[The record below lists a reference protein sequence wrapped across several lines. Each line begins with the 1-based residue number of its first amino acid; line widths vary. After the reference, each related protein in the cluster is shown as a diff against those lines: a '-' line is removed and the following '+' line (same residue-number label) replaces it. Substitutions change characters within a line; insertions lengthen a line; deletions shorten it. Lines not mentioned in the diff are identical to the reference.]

1 MLHVDLLLLDLV
13 IVLAAARLLGAL
25 ARRLGQPPVVGEIV
39 AGILLGPTL
48 LGPLIGEK
56 LFGAE
61 MRPPLQALA
70 NVGLVLF
77 MFVVGLELDQKL
89 VRGKGR
95 IAVTVA
101 LGSTVLPFV
110 LGCALALGIAGD
122 HVGGAKTLAFVL
134 FMGAAMA
141 ATAFPVLARILTDRG
156 MQRIA
161 LGGLSLAAAAVID
174 VLAWTVLAVVVGI
187 AGAGDAEGQWKVLL
201 AVPYALVMFLVVRPL
216 LARLVPA
223 HEKAGRLT
231 PSLLSLVL
239 IGLIGSAWATEW
251 MHVHFIFGAF
261 MFGAV
266 MPREGAERLNHEILE
281 RLEQLAVLLLLPMFF
296 VVAGLNVDLR
306 ALDLSSLGTLA
317 AILAVAVGGKLLG
330 SYAAA
335 RAQRLP
341 NRQSWA
347 MATLLNTRGLTEIVI
362 LTVGLQKGVLDN
374 ELYSL
379 MVVMA
384 LVTTAMTGPLLRWVY
399 PERRIARDI
408 AEAERAALG
417 ESAAHRVLAVVP
429 GSPAEQGPLAD
440 LAATLARAAS
450 PSEVVL
456 AHLRPYPQ
464 GRLEVGNGLSFELA
478 ELAETLHELE
488 SLAATARR
496 HGSEA
501 KVVSRFSGDV
511 AAELPELVG
520 GAQPD
525 LVVLP
530 AGVPGYAG
538 IRAAAVCR
546 VVTVSA
552 LPEAP
557 GPQEGPLGS
566 AASPGVPGRPQAPL
580 DGPGLQTSAGPP
592 ASAGLRT
599 SPDGPGAPGSPDPS
613 GQVLTAA
620 GPIAVHHG
628 TGDAAAHVALTIALL
643 QGRPLVV
650 AGGGRASALAQRLA
664 RLGVAATSGPVPAGA
679 LVVAPDTGTAVDGA
693 HLLVRA
699 EQDADP
705 VDWAAAVSAV
715 RAPADRP

>member
-13 IVLAAARLLGAL
+13 IVLAAARLLGAA
-25 ARRLGQPPVVGEIV
+25 ARRLGQPPVIGEIV

-48 LGPLIGEK
+48 LGPLVGDE

-101 LGSTVLPFV
+101 LGSTVVPFV
-110 LGCALALGIAGD
+110 LGCVLALGIAGD
-122 HVGGAKTLAFVL
+122 HVGGDRTPAFVL
-134 FMGAAMA
+134 FMGAAMS

-156 MQRIA
+156 MQRIT

-201 AVPYALVMFLVVRPL
+201 AVPYALVMFLAVRPL

-223 HEKAGRLT
+223 YEKAGRLT

-261 MFGAV
+261 VFGAV

-296 VVAGLNVDLR
+296 VVAGLNVNLR

-317 AILAVAVGGKLLG
+317 GILAVAVGGKLLG
-330 SYAAA
+330 SYVAA

-341 NRQSWA
+341 SRQSWA

-384 LVTTAMTGPLLRWVY
+384 LVTTAMTGPLLRRIY
-399 PERRIARDI
+399 PDRRVARDL

-417 ESAAHRVLAVVP
+417 VTAAYRVLTVVP
-429 GSPAEQGPLAD
+429 GSPAEHAALVD
-440 LAATLARAAS
+440 LTATLARATP

-464 GRLEVGNGLSFELA
+464 GRLEVGSGLSSELA
-478 ELAETLHELE
+478 ELAETLHDLE
-488 SLAATARR
+488 ALAAAARAR
-496 HGSEA
+496 GPEA
-501 KVVSRFSGDV
+501 KVVSRFSADV
-511 AAELPELVG
+511 AAELPELVT

-530 AGVPGYAG
+530 AGGPGYAE
-538 IRAAAVCR
+538 IRAAATCR
-546 VVTVSA
+546 VVTVS
-552 LPEAP
+552 
-557 GPQEGPLGS
+557 
-566 AASPGVPGRPQAPL
+566 
-580 DGPGLQTSAGPP
+580 
-592 ASAGLRT
+592 
-599 SPDGPGAPGSPDPS
+599 SPDLPGSPDPADQA
-613 GQVLTAA
+613 GPAEPAA

-628 TGDAAAHVALTIALL
+628 SGGDAAAHVALTLALL
-643 QGRPLVV
+643 QDRPLVV
-650 AGGGRASALAQRLA
+650 TGGGRASALAQRLA
-664 RLGVAATSGPVPAGA
+664 RLKVTATSGTVPAGA

-705 VDWAAAVSAV
+705 VDWAAAVSAL
-715 RAPADRP
+715 RPPVSQP